1 MQSTNHH
8 SIERLPLKTSD
19 FIQYI
24 DFADI
29 IWVKA
34 LKKQS
39 QVCIKGKQEV
49 IPSTFSF
56 GDLED
61 MLPTTFFFKCHRST
75 IINLSHL
82 QRFNKGKRLLLLS
95 DNQCVVIAEERIGEF
110 ESRTNSSKRK

>member
-1 MQSTNHH
+1 MQSPNNSTM
-8 SIERLPLKTSD
+8 ERLPLKTSD

-24 DFADI
+24 DFVDI

-39 QVCIKGKQEV
+39 QVCIKGKPEV
-49 IPSTFSF
+49 ITSTFSF

-82 QRFNKGKRLLLLS
+82 QRFYKGKRQLLLS
-95 DNQCVVIAEERIGEF
+95 DNQCVIIAEERIGEF
-110 ESRTNSSKRK
+110 ENRINSSK